1 MRYSVSRVGFLDDR
15 NRTKLSVGCDADR
28 DFGRFKNH
36 VDPLIGS
43 KRIGDIEARDL
54 LLMIRELKRQK
65 KADGSPR
72 HADGSIVN
80 ILGVCSS
87 VFELA
92 ILEGAIEHNPVKHIP
107 SRKRP
112 KKRGRAAF
120 RTGTMRPWR

>member
-1 MRYSVSRVGFLDDR
+1 LDAQQADGVR
-15 NRTKLSVGCDADR
+15 DADR

-54 LLMIRELKRQK
+54 MLMIRELKRQK
-65 KADGSPR
+65 KANGCPR

-112 KKRGRAAF
+112 KKRGWF
-120 RTGTMRPWR
+120 RGNQVRLLFYRNMITFEAHDP